1 MNERQAQQRPAPTDP
16 SGIEAPHDILAAEE
30 FGIGTRDERW
40 PADPTGI
47 AEPHDVLA
55 AEEFAMPVGGS
66 REAADES
73 GRGRRLPLVLA
84 AAAGLLLA
92 LLVLRRTARS

>member
-1 MNERQAQQRPAPTDP
+1 
-16 SGIEAPHDILAAEE
+16 
-30 FGIGTRDERW
+30 
-40 PADPTGI
+40 
-47 AEPHDVLA
+47 
-55 AEEFAMPVGGS
+55 MPVGGS

-92 LLVLRRTARS
+92 LLVLRRTAPAKASWPSCPRATASR